1 VLKTLKESE
10 KKLLLE
16 GGILES
22 YYTHVM
28 ANPDTLLSKYYG
40 VFEIKISNMEDITC
54 FVMDNLLGK
63 DFHNIERIYDL
74 KGSTLGRKVE
84 LNDEEI
90 VKSSGLKVLK
100 DLNFI

>member
-1 VLKTLKESE
+1 M
-10 KKLLLE
+10 E
-16 GGILES
+16 GGILEN
-22 YYTHVM
+22 YYSHVM
-28 ANPDTLLSKYYG
+28 ANPGTLLSKYYG
-40 VFEIKISNMEDITC
+40 VFEIKISNMQVVTC

-84 LNDEEI
+84 LDDEEI